1 VRPDDS
7 IDLRAAAFA
16 AVASF
21 GLHLLLL
28 WLLPDTFR
36 QAVVAIVRPVEVLT
50 APVKIDE
57 ARLPPKLRFAETNPL
72 ANQAVPKTAP
82 FTSAR
87 NQTAAQPVPEKMPSN
102 SALPKSAGTSP
113 EIRLIQARPRSI
125 DQSQAQPTPAPA
137 ISMAGPTP
145 VTTATPPPAP
155 TPGPGKAA
163 AQPVPKAAPAP
174 TPVDPERPRAS
185 IPSGTAG
192 LLLRNSVG
200 VNRAGA
206 VAIDARFSQ
215 YGDYTQ
221 RMLEAIQSSWWSII
235 ERSQFEGVQRGR
247 VTVRFRLHRDGTVT
261 DATIL
266 SNEVTRVMS
275 LACKDAVMA
284 PAPYDIWRADMVAL
298 YGESDIV
305 TINFYYR

>member
-1 VRPDDS
+1 MRPDDP

-16 AVASF
+16 AVASL
-21 GLHLLLL
+21 GLHFLLL

-36 QAVVAIVRPVEVLT
+36 QVVAIVRPIEVLT

-57 ARLPPKLRFAETNPL
+57 ARLPAKLRFAETNPV

-82 FTSAR
+82 FTSSR

-113 EIRLIQARPRSI
+113 EIRLAQGKPRSI

-137 ISMAGPTP
+137 ISMAGPQ
-145 VTTATPPPAP
+145 TAPP
-155 TPGPGKAA
+155 PGPGKAA
-163 AQPVPKAAPAP
+163 ARPVPKAAPAP
-174 TPVDPERPRAS
+174 TPTDPERPRAS

-206 VAIDARFSQ
+206 VAIAARFSQ

-235 ERSQFEGVQRGR
+235 ERSQFEGVNRGR

-284 PAPYDIWRADMVAL
+284 PAPYDAWRADMVAL

>member
-1 VRPDDS
+1 MRPDDP

-36 QAVVAIVRPVEVLT
+36 QVAAIVRPVEVLT

-57 ARLPPKLRFAETNPL
+57 ARLPPKLRFAETNPV

-82 FTSAR
+82 FTSSR

-113 EIRLIQARPRSI
+113 EIRLAQGKPRSI

-137 ISMAGPTP
+137 ISMAGPQ
-145 VTTATPPPAP
+145 TAPP
-155 TPGPGKAA
+155 PGPGKAA
-163 AQPVPKAAPAP
+163 ARPVPKAAPAP
-174 TPVDPERPRAS
+174 TPTDPERPRAS

-284 PAPYDIWRADMVAL
+284 PAPYDAWRADMVAL

>member
-1 VRPDDS
+1 MRPDDP

-16 AVASF
+16 AIVSL

-36 QAVVAIVRPVEVLT
+36 QVAAIVRPVEVLT
-50 APVKIDE
+50 TPVKIDE
-57 ARLPPKLRFAETNPL
+57 ARLPAKLRFAETNPL

-82 FTSAR
+82 FTSSR

-113 EIRLIQARPRSI
+113 EIRLAQGKPRSI

-137 ISMAGPTP
+137 ISMAGPK
-145 VTTATPPPAP
+145 TAPP
-155 TPGPGKAA
+155 PGPGKAA
-163 AQPVPKAAPAP
+163 ARPVPKAAPAP
-174 TPVDPERPRAS
+174 TPADPDRPRAS

-200 VNRAGA
+200 VNRVGA

-235 ERSQFEGVQRGR
+235 ERSQFEGVNRGR

-284 PAPYDIWRADMVAL
+284 PAPYDAWRADMVAL

>member
-1 VRPDDS
+1 MRPDDP

-16 AVASF
+16 AIASL

-36 QAVVAIVRPVEVLT
+36 QVVAIVRPIEVLT

-57 ARLPPKLRFAETNPL
+57 ARLPPKLRFAETNPV

-82 FTSAR
+82 FTSSR

-113 EIRLIQARPRSI
+113 EIRLAQGKPRSI
-125 DQSQAQPTPAPA
+125 DQSQAQPPPAPA
-137 ISMAGPTP
+137 ISMAGPQ
-145 VTTATPPPAP
+145 TAPP
-155 TPGPGKAA
+155 PGPGKAA
-163 AQPVPKAAPAP
+163 ARPVPKAAPAP
-174 TPVDPERPRAS
+174 TPTDPERPRAS

-235 ERSQFEGVQRGR
+235 ERSQFEGVNRGR

-284 PAPYDIWRADMVAL
+284 PAPYDAWRADMVAL

>member
-1 VRPDDS
+1 VRPDEP

-16 AVASF
+16 AVASL

-28 WLLPDTFR
+28 WVLPDSFR
-36 QAVVAIVRPVEVLT
+36 QAAALVRPVEVMT

-57 ARLPPKLRFAETNPL
+57 ARLPAKLRFAETNPL
-72 ANQAVPKTAP
+72 ANQAVPKTAT
-82 FTSAR
+82 FTSSR
-87 NQTAAQPVPEKMPSN
+87 NQTAAQPVPEKKPTN

-113 EIRLIQARPRSI
+113 EIRLAQGKPRSI
-125 DQSQAQPTPAPA
+125 DQSQAQPTPAPV
-137 ISMAGPTP
+137 ISMAGPKS
-145 VTTATPPPAP
+145 APP
-155 TPGPGKAA
+155 PGPGKSSAK
-163 AQPVPKAAPAP
+163 PVAKAAPAP
-174 TPVDPERPRAS
+174 VAADPDRPRAS

-247 VTVRFRLHRDGTVT
+247 VSVRFRLHRDGTVT
-261 DATIL
+261 DAVIL

>member
-1 VRPDDS
+1 VRPDDP

-16 AVASF
+16 AIASL

-36 QAVVAIVRPVEVLT
+36 QVVAIVRPIEVLT

-57 ARLPPKLRFAETNPL
+57 ARLPPKLRFAETNPV

-82 FTSAR
+82 FTSSR

-113 EIRLIQARPRSI
+113 EIRLAQGKPRSI

-137 ISMAGPTP
+137 ISMAGPKS
-145 VTTATPPPAP
+145 APP
-155 TPGPGKAA
+155 PGPGKAA
-163 AQPVPKAAPAP
+163 ARPVPKAAPAP

-235 ERSQFEGVQRGR
+235 ERSQFEGVNRGR

-284 PAPYDIWRADMVAL
+284 PAPYDAWRADMVAL

>member
-1 VRPDDS
+1 MRPDDP

-16 AVASF
+16 AIVSL

-36 QAVVAIVRPVEVLT
+36 QVAAIVRPVEVLT
-50 APVKIDE
+50 TTVKIDE
-57 ARLPPKLRFAETNPL
+57 ARLPAKLRFAETNPL

-82 FTSAR
+82 FTSSR

-113 EIRLIQARPRSI
+113 EIRLAQGKPRSI

-137 ISMAGPTP
+137 ISMAGPK
-145 VTTATPPPAP
+145 TAPP
-155 TPGPGKAA
+155 PGPGKAA
-163 AQPVPKAAPAP
+163 ARPVPKAAPAP
-174 TPVDPERPRAS
+174 TPADPDRPRAS

-235 ERSQFEGVQRGR
+235 ERSQFEGVNRGR

-284 PAPYDIWRADMVAL
+284 PAPYDAWRADMVAL

>member
-7 IDLRAAAFA
+7 IDLRAATFA
-16 AVASF
+16 AIMSL

-36 QAVVAIVRPVEVLT
+36 QVAAIVRPVEVLT

-57 ARLPPKLRFAETNPL
+57 ARLPAKLRFAETNPV

-82 FTSAR
+82 FTSSR

-113 EIRLIQARPRSI
+113 EIRLAQGKPRSI

-137 ISMAGPTP
+137 ISMAGPK
-145 VTTATPPPAP
+145 TAPP
-155 TPGPGKAA
+155 PGPGKAA
-163 AQPVPKAAPAP
+163 VRPVPKAAPAP
-174 TPVDPERPRAS
+174 TPANPDRPRAS

>member
-1 VRPDDS
+1 VHPDDP

-16 AVASF
+16 AVVSL

-28 WLLPDTFR
+28 WLVPDTFR
-36 QAVVAIVRPVEVLT
+36 QAVAFVRPVEVLT

-57 ARLPPKLRFAETNPL
+57 ARLPAKLRFAETNPV

-82 FTSAR
+82 FTSSR

-113 EIRLIQARPRSI
+113 EIRLAQGKPRSI

-137 ISMAGPTP
+137 ISMAGPKS
-145 VTTATPPPAP
+145 APP
-155 TPGPGKAA
+155 PGPGKAA
-163 AQPVPKAAPAP
+163 ARPAPKAAPAP
-174 TPVDPERPRAS
+174 TPADPERPRAS

-235 ERSQFEGVQRGR
+235 ERSQFEGVTRGR
-247 VTVRFRLHRDGTVT
+247 VTVSFRLHRDGTVT
-261 DATIL
+261 DATIR

-298 YGESDIV
+298 YGESDMV

>member
-1 VRPDDS
+1 MRPDDP
-7 IDLRAAAFA
+7 IDLRAATFA

-36 QAVVAIVRPVEVLT
+36 QVAAIVRPVEVLT
-50 APVKIDE
+50 TPVKIDE
-57 ARLPPKLRFAETNPL
+57 ARLPAKLRFAETNPV
-72 ANQAVPKTAP
+72 ANQAVPKAAP
-82 FTSAR
+82 FTSSR

-113 EIRLIQARPRSI
+113 EIRLAQGKPRSI
-125 DQSQAQPTPAPA
+125 DQSQSQPTPAPA
-137 ISMAGPTP
+137 ISMAGPKS
-145 VTTATPPPAP
+145 APP
-155 TPGPGKAA
+155 PGPGKAA
-163 AQPVPKAAPAP
+163 ARPVPKAEPAP
-174 TPVDPERPRAS
+174 VPANPDRPRAS

-235 ERSQFEGVQRGR
+235 ERSQFEGVNRGR

-284 PAPYDIWRADMVAL
+284 PAPYDAWRADMVAL

>member
-1 VRPDDS
+1 VRPDDP

-16 AVASF
+16 AVASL

-36 QAVVAIVRPVEVLT
+36 QVVAIVRPIEVLT

-57 ARLPPKLRFAETNPL
+57 ARLPAKLRFAETNPV

-82 FTSAR
+82 FTSSR

-113 EIRLIQARPRSI
+113 EIRLAQGKPRSI

-137 ISMAGPTP
+137 ISMAGPQ
-145 VTTATPPPAP
+145 TAPP
-155 TPGPGKAA
+155 PGPGKAA
-163 AQPVPKAAPAP
+163 ARPVPKAAPAP
-174 TPVDPERPRAS
+174 TPTDPERPRAS

-235 ERSQFEGVQRGR
+235 ERSQFEGVNRGR

-284 PAPYDIWRADMVAL
+284 PAPYDAWRADMVAL

>member
-1 VRPDDS
+1 VRPDDP

-16 AVASF
+16 AIASL

-28 WLLPDTFR
+28 WLWPDTFR
-36 QAVVAIVRPVEVLT
+36 QVVAIVRPIEVLT

-57 ARLPPKLRFAETNPL
+57 ARLPPKLRFAETNPV

-82 FTSAR
+82 FTSSR

-113 EIRLIQARPRSI
+113 EIRLAQGKPRSI

-137 ISMAGPTP
+137 ISMAGPKS
-145 VTTATPPPAP
+145 APP
-155 TPGPGKAA
+155 PGPGKAA
-163 AQPVPKAAPAP
+163 ARPVPKAAPAP
-174 TPVDPERPRAS
+174 TPTDPDRPRAS

>member
-1 VRPDDS
+1 MRPDDP

-16 AVASF
+16 AVASL

-36 QAVVAIVRPVEVLT
+36 QVVAIVRPVEVLT

-57 ARLPPKLRFAETNPL
+57 ARLPAKLRFAETNPV

-82 FTSAR
+82 FTSSR

-113 EIRLIQARPRSI
+113 EIRLAQGKPRSI

-137 ISMAGPTP
+137 ISMAGPQ
-145 VTTATPPPAP
+145 TAPP
-155 TPGPGKAA
+155 PGPGKAA
-163 AQPVPKAAPAP
+163 ARPVPKAAPAP
-174 TPVDPERPRAS
+174 TPTDPERPRAS

-235 ERSQFEGVQRGR
+235 ERSQFEGVNRGR

-284 PAPYDIWRADMVAL
+284 PAPYDAWRADMVAL

>member
-1 VRPDDS
+1 MRPDDP

-16 AVASF
+16 AIASL

-36 QAVVAIVRPVEVLT
+36 QVVAIVRPIEVLT

-57 ARLPPKLRFAETNPL
+57 ARLPPKLRFAETNPV

-82 FTSAR
+82 FTSSR

-113 EIRLIQARPRSI
+113 EIRLAQGKPRSI
-125 DQSQAQPTPAPA
+125 DQAQAQPPPAPA
-137 ISMAGPTP
+137 ISMAGPQ
-145 VTTATPPPAP
+145 TAPP
-155 TPGPGKAA
+155 PGPGKAA
-163 AQPVPKAAPAP
+163 ARPVPKAAAP
-174 TPVDPERPRAS
+174 TPTDPERPRAS

-235 ERSQFEGVQRGR
+235 ERSQFEGVNRGR

-284 PAPYDIWRADMVAL
+284 PAPYDAWRADMVAL

>member
-1 VRPDDS
+1 MLPDDP

-16 AVASF
+16 AVASL

-36 QAVVAIVRPVEVLT
+36 QAVVLVRPVEVLT

-57 ARLPPKLRFAETNPL
+57 ARLPPKLRFAETNPV

-82 FTSAR
+82 FTSSR

-113 EIRLIQARPRSI
+113 EVRLAQGKPRSI
-125 DQSQAQPTPAPA
+125 DQSQSQPAPAPA
-137 ISMAGPTP
+137 ISMAGPKS
-145 VTTATPPPAP
+145 APPS
-155 TPGPGKAA
+155 GPGKAA
-163 AQPVPKAAPAP
+163 AKPVPKVAPAP
-174 TPVDPERPRAS
+174 TPADPERPRAS

-261 DATIL
+261 DALIL

-284 PAPYDIWRADMVAL
+284 PAPYDVWRADMVAMF
-298 YGESDIV
+298 GESDIV

>member
-1 VRPDDS
+1 VRPDEP

-16 AVASF
+16 AVASL

-28 WLLPDTFR
+28 WVLPDTFR
-36 QAVVAIVRPVEVLT
+36 QAAALVRPVEVMT

-57 ARLPPKLRFAETNPL
+57 ARLPAKLRFAETNPL
-72 ANQAVPKTAP
+72 ANQAVPKTAT
-82 FTSAR
+82 FTSSR
-87 NQTAAQPVPEKMPSN
+87 NQTAAQPVPEKKPTN

-113 EIRLIQARPRSI
+113 EIRLAQGKPRSI
-125 DQSQAQPTPAPA
+125 DQSQAQPTPAPV
-137 ISMAGPTP
+137 ISMAGPKS
-145 VTTATPPPAP
+145 APP
-155 TPGPGKAA
+155 PGPGKSSAK
-163 AQPVPKAAPAP
+163 PVAKAAPAP
-174 TPVDPERPRAS
+174 VAADPDRPRAS

-261 DATIL
+261 DAVIL

>member
-1 VRPDDS
+1 MRPDDS

-16 AVASF
+16 AIVSL

-36 QAVVAIVRPVEVLT
+36 QVAAIVRPVEVLT
-50 APVKIDE
+50 TPVKIDE
-57 ARLPPKLRFAETNPL
+57 ARLPAKLRFAETNPV

-82 FTSAR
+82 FTSSR

-113 EIRLIQARPRSI
+113 EIRLAQGKPRSI

-137 ISMAGPTP
+137 ISMAGPKS
-145 VTTATPPPAP
+145 APP
-155 TPGPGKAA
+155 PGPGKAA
-163 AQPVPKAAPAP
+163 ARPAPKAAPAP

-261 DATIL
+261 DAVIL

>member
-1 VRPDDS
+1 MRPEDP

-16 AVASF
+16 AVASL

-36 QAVVAIVRPVEVLT
+36 QVVAIVRPVEVLT

-57 ARLPPKLRFAETNPL
+57 ARLPAKLRFAETNPV

-82 FTSAR
+82 FTSSR
-87 NQTAAQPVPEKMPSN
+87 NQTAAQPVPEKLPSN

-113 EIRLIQARPRSI
+113 EIRLAQGKPRSI
-125 DQSQAQPTPAPA
+125 DQSQAQPTPAPT
-137 ISMAGPTP
+137 ISMVGPK
-145 VTTATPPPAP
+145 AAPP
-155 TPGPGKAA
+155 PGPGKAA
-163 AQPVPKAAPAP
+163 ARPAPKAAPAP
-174 TPVDPERPRAS
+174 VAADPDRPRAS

-298 YGESDIV
+298 YGESDMV

>member
-1 VRPDDS
+1 MRPDDP

-16 AVASF
+16 AVASL
-21 GLHLLLL
+21 GLHFLLL

-36 QAVVAIVRPVEVLT
+36 QVVAIVRPIEVLT

-57 ARLPPKLRFAETNPL
+57 ARLPPKLRFAETNPV

-82 FTSAR
+82 FTSSR
-87 NQTAAQPVPEKMPSN
+87 NQTAAQPAAEKMPSN

-113 EIRLIQARPRSI
+113 EIRLAQGKPRSI

-137 ISMAGPTP
+137 ISMAGPQ
-145 VTTATPPPAP
+145 TAPP
-155 TPGPGKAA
+155 PGPGKAA
-163 AQPVPKAAPAP
+163 ARPVPKAAPAP
-174 TPVDPERPRAS
+174 TPTDPERPRAS

-235 ERSQFEGVQRGR
+235 ERSQFEGVNRGR

-284 PAPYDIWRADMVAL
+284 PAPYDAWRADMVAL